1 MIYLRKCFQTMSNNT
16 NSMDL
21 AESLKGMRIAEN
33 VEIIRPKLRGKDVAS
48 NISVNFKSIRPKLVM
63 SVTVTPVTKIITI
76 EDDDSDS
83 DDDKSQ

>member
-1 MIYLRKCFQTMSNNT
+1 MIDQRECFQTMSNNT

-48 NISVNFKSIRPKLVM
+48 SISVNFKSIRPKLVM
-63 SVTVTPVTKIITI
+63 SVTVTPITKIITI
-76 EDDDSDS
+76 EYDDSDS

>member
-48 NISVNFKSIRPKLVM
+48 SISVNFKSIRPKLVM
-63 SVTVTPVTKIITI
+63 SVTVTPISKIITI